1 MEQWLDRTRDRWLD
15 KYLWETGLV
24 LTFDLSRTWWDCE
37 RTLTDFWRGYWPS
50 DGHLVN
56 SFLQNLLIYKSR
68 QSWVD
73 RSFFCF
79 MIRFV
84 DGNRAIDIQMD
95 CWMSDWLTAWM
106 YVVESHQYDGDLSI
120 LAATRGLRRET
131 CGAESFYDWGRLLR
145 SSGTHFP
152 TRRKSLFQ
160 LLLSVSLSRSKPT
173 RCMWNYCETFNL
185 W

>member
-15 KYLWETGLV
+15 KYLWETGFV

-73 RSFFCF
+73 SSPVFLLLHDTFCGWEQSD
-79 MIRFV
+79 RHT
-84 DGNRAIDIQMD
+84 DGLLNEWLAD
-95 CWMSDWLTAWM
+95 CLD
-106 YVVESHQYDGDLSI
+106 VVESHQYDVDLSI
-120 LAATRGLRRET
+120 LAATRGLRRES

-173 RCMWNYCETFNL
+173 RCMWNYC
-185 W
+185 